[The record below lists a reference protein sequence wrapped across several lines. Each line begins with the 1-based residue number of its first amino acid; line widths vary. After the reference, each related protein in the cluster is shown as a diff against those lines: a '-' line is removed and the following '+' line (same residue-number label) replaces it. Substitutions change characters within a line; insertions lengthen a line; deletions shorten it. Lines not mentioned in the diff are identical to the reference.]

1 MFNNNIVNLITIH
14 KHLGMIFDSK
24 WSFDEHLK
32 SVLKKISK
40 TVGLLWKFQGILPR
54 TSLIT
59 IYKSFARPHLGYGDI
74 IYDHTFNESF
84 HQMNESI
91 QYNAAIA
98 ITGAIRGTSSEKLY
112 QE

>member
-1 MFNNNIVNLITIH
+1 M
-14 KHLGMIFDSK
+14 
-24 WSFDEHLK
+24 
-32 SVLKKISK
+32 
-40 TVGLLWKFQGILPR
+40 
-54 TSLIT
+54 
-59 IYKSFARPHLGYGDI
+59 

-112 QE
+112 QELGLESLKIQKMAQETLLILQNI